1 MYLVMT
7 LHTATFIM
15 LFKYVFHF
23 LSFNTTGHN
32 GLQRDRT
39 HNPMVTQVHLLTKSA
54 PIKLNVNS
62 SSSSP
67 FPQQDIW
74 CTLAVVSLK
83 QPICLCCLGLLVN
96 NILSFQWCL

>member
-32 GLQRDRT
+32 GLQRERT
-39 HNPMVTQVHLLTKSA
+39 HNAMVTQVHLLTKSA
-54 PIKLNVNS
+54 PIKLRVNS
-62 SSSSP
+62 S
-67 FPQQDIW
+67 PQQDIW
-74 CTLAVVSLK
+74 FTLAVVSLK
-83 QPICLCCLGLLVN
+83 QPICLCGLGLLVN